1 MIAPNPRLVLLRHG
15 ETEWSLSGRHTS
27 TTDLPLT
34 DAGERQARAVAP
46 TLAALGLRRPLV
58 ISSPR
63 IRAVHTAELAGM
75 TVDRQWDDLVE
86 WGYGDYEGMTTD
98 QIHETAPHWTVWSH
112 PCPHGESSESV
123 QGRADTVLHVAAAQ
137 LDERDVVLFG
147 HGHFSRAMI
156 ARWIDLPV
164 REGRRFAL
172 SPAAYT
178 VLGYEHGN
186 RQIVAHN
193 VGVDPQ

>member
-1 MIAPNPRLVLLRHG
+1 MIAPNARLVLLRHG
-15 ETEWSLSGRHTS
+15 ETEWSRSGRHTS

-34 DAGERQARAVAP
+34 AEGERQARAVAP
-46 TLAALGLRRPLV
+46 ILAGLGLRRPLV

-63 IRAVHTAELAGM
+63 RRAVHTAELAGM
-75 TVDRQWDDLVE
+75 RVDRQWDDLVE
-86 WGYGDYEGMTTD
+86 WGYGSYEGLTTD
-98 QIHETAPHWTVWSH
+98 QIHEVAPHWTVWTH
-112 PCPHGESSESV
+112 PCPDGESPESV
-123 QGRADTVLHVAAAQ
+123 QGRADTVLHIAVAQ

-164 REGRRFAL
+164 REGRRFAF
-172 SPAAYT
+172 SAAAYT

-193 VGVDPQ
+193 VNVDSR